1 MCFECNFFQKEK
13 KMASSTRRKRLIR
26 DATWVYIVAITSA
39 AVLMFVLFRSCGKSV
54 ESYSSNLESGRFAW
68 WSNTAA
74 AVQDEMGECA
84 MLLATNADD
93 PSGLP
98 EQCHRHLVSMNE
110 AQEEENIPGVD

>member
-1 MCFECNFFQKEK
+1 
-13 KMASSTRRKRLIR
+13 MASSTTRRKSPVRNG
-26 DATWVYIVAITSA
+26 TWAYVVAITVA
-39 AVLMFVLFRSCGKSV
+39 GILMFVLLQSCGRSF

-98 EQCHRHLVSMNE
+98 EQCHRHLVNMNE
-110 AQEEENIPGVD
+110 AQEENIPGVD